1 MADLVHRPPDR
12 ADLRL
17 HPATQ
22 LRERRRRELGV
33 ERDLIEVD
41 DGATG
46 PTEVGGITL
55 TAGEHAGETLDQ
67 WSDFAVELGELAVQ
81 GDLHA
86 RRARGRQDDPLEGL
100 TADVGPAPPRDEEGV
115 DAGGLGEPAMPGDDG
130 GVRAVVRAHQRTERQ
145 PQFGARRGFAAVRPQ
160 LPALPRPLRHAVPS
174 VVKSPDR
181 RVRRSRVGADR
192 EGGQRGDHATDDSQ
206 ESPAHF
212 ARRSSSTLACSFAT
226 CSSASPNG
234 VGATTL
240 SRE

>member
-67 WSDFAVELGELAVQ
+67 RSDFAVELGELAVQ

-174 VVKSPDR
+174 VIESPDR
-181 RVRRSRVGADR
+181 GVRDDGRRGQLPRDGQGDQCRDRGLGAAVDV
-192 EGGQRGDHATDDSQ
+192 EDTV
-206 ESPAHF
+206 PK
-212 ARRSSSTLACSFAT
+212 
-226 CSSASPNG
+226 G
-234 VGATTL
+234 VMTGTGPHL
-240 SRE
+240 IQG